1 MILKVC
7 GILYKYAYTLLL
19 HTLGM
24 LELECALKVDP
35 RKENHTYHET
45 VYTMAGSM
53 VDVVDMYYSMTITAK
68 SEIFLNLWKN
78 YCLNAKHPM
87 KITDLQLAI
96 WEPTIKKC
104 QEQLLKYQ
112 TLCVTFKELK
122 EEFTQSI
129 EPSHV
134 MKELENLVK
143 GMKLC
148 GSSSNG
154 GSYDTKW
161 IKNIGKCIKTYQ
173 TLVQKHQSNAELIL
187 LDKPLQVM
195 EGKLEDLEKIVKVT
209 LVIVTYMYD
218 LGGIIVLQT
227 SV

>member
-1 MILKVC
+1 MH
-7 GILYKYAYTLLL
+7 ALLL
-19 HTLGM
+19 HYLGM
-24 LELECALKVDP
+24 LELERALKVDP
-35 RKENHTYHET
+35 TKENHTYHET
-45 VYTMAGSM
+45 VYTMAGRM

-68 SEIFLNLWKN
+68 SEIFLKSWKT

-87 KITDLQLAI
+87 KFTDIQLAI

-104 QEQLLKYQ
+104 QEQLLKYE

-148 GSSSNG
+148 GSSSKG

-161 IKNIGKCIKTYQ
+161 IKNIGKCIQTYQ
-173 TLVQKHQSNAELIL
+173 ILVHKHQPNAELIL
-187 LDKPLQVM
+187 LDKPLHVM

-209 LVIVTYMYD
+209 LVMVTCMYD
-218 LGGIIVLQT
+218 LDVIIVLQT